1 MPWGLHTKDTP
12 GNGRVMIVD
21 DEDNVRKVLRLTL
34 VKAGYD
40 VVEADHGGE
49 GIEAI
54 GSDDNMLMLDVILC
68 DIRMPKV
75 NGLEAIAF
83 FQQQYPSVPV
93 IVVTGYPDQKMAT
106 DLLSSGVF
114 DYLVKPVDKEKL
126 LAAVAAA
133 MEKRLELRHDL

>member
-1 MPWGLHTKDTP
+1 MPWGLHTKDAP

-21 DEDNVRKVLRLTL
+21 DEDTVRKVLRLTL
-34 VKAGYD
+34 TKAGYD
-40 VVEADHGGE
+40 VVEADHGGK

-83 FQQQYPSVPV
+83 FQQQYPSVPI

-106 DLLSSGVF
+106 DLLSRGVF
-114 DYLVKPVDKEKL
+114 DYLVKPVDKDKL
-126 LAAVAAA
+126 LATVAAA
-133 MEKRLELRHDL
+133 MEKRLALRQDL

>member
-1 MPWGLHTKDTP
+1 MPWGLHTKDGP

-34 VKAGYD
+34 TKANYD
-40 VVEADHGGE
+40 VVEADHGGK
-49 GIEAI
+49 GIEVI

-68 DIRMPKV
+68 DIRMPKI

-83 FQQQYPSVPV
+83 FQQQYPSVPI

-106 DLLSSGVF
+106 DLLSRGVF
-114 DYLVKPVDKEKL
+114 DYLVKPVDKDKL
-126 LAAVAAA
+126 LQTVAAA
-133 MEKRLELRHDL
+133 MEKRLELRHDY

>member
-1 MPWGLHTKDTP
+1 MPWGLHTKDGP

-34 VKAGYD
+34 TKANYD
-40 VVEADHGGE
+40 VVEADHGGK

-54 GSDDNMLMLDVILC
+54 GSDDNAFMLDVIIC
-68 DIRMPKV
+68 DIRMPKI
-75 NGLEAIAF
+75 NGVEAIAF

-106 DLLSSGVF
+106 DLLSRGVF

-126 LAAVAAA
+126 LATVKAA
-133 MEKRLELRHDL
+133 MEHRLALRHDH

>member
-21 DEDNVRKVLRLTL
+21 DEDNIRKVLRLTL
-34 VKAGYD
+34 TKVGYD
-40 VVEADHGGE
+40 VVEADHGGK
-49 GIEAI
+49 GIEVI
-54 GSDDNMLMLDVILC
+54 GSDDNMLMLDIIIC

-83 FQQQYPSVPV
+83 FQQQYPSVPI

-106 DLLSSGVF
+106 DLLSRGVF
-114 DYLVKPVDKEKL
+114 DYLVKPVEKEKL
-126 LAAVAAA
+126 LQAVSAA
-133 MEKRLELRHDL
+133 MEKHLALRHDD

>member
-21 DEDNVRKVLRLTL
+21 DEDTVRKVLRLTL
-34 VKAGYD
+34 TKAGYD
-40 VVEADHGGE
+40 VVEADHGGK
-49 GIEAI
+49 GIEVI

-83 FQQQYPSVPV
+83 FQQQYPSVPI

-106 DLLSSGVF
+106 DLLARGVF

-126 LAAVAAA
+126 LATVAAA
-133 MEKRLELRHDL
+133 MEKHLELRHDD

>member
-12 GNGRVMIVD
+12 GNGRVLIVD

-34 VKAGYD
+34 TKAGYD
-40 VVEADHGGE
+40 VVEAEHGGK

-54 GSDDNMLMLDVILC
+54 GSDDNALMVDVVIS
-68 DIRMPKV
+68 DIRMPKI

-83 FQQQYPSVPV
+83 FQQQYPSVPI

-106 DLLSSGVF
+106 DLLTRGVF
-114 DYLVKPVDKEKL
+114 DYLVKPVDKDKL
-126 LAAVAAA
+126 LATVAAA
-133 MEKRLELRHDL
+133 MEQRLALRHDH